1 MARKTEREKDMR
13 YVIVLI
19 AGLVVGGLVVHLLAP
34 DGAPPDG
41 EAAVAGAESAGESG
55 TRVRWKLASAY
66 TSETPILGELIARF
80 IDNLDVLSGGDIRI
94 QYFEPNA
101 LVPPLEIFD
110 AVAQGSVDA
119 GYSTPG
125 FWAGKD
131 AALQLFASVPFG
143 PAAPEY
149 MAWFYHGGGQEMLD
163 ELYAAHN
170 LKSLLC
176 MIFPPEASGWFRTE
190 IRSVDDL
197 KGLKMRFFALGAR
210 VMEKVGVSTQ
220 LLAGGDIYPALELGT
235 IDATEYAS
243 PAIDRNLGFHEIASH
258 YYFPGW
264 HQQSTWAEILL
275 NLEKWNALDPRHQR
289 LFEVACGDM
298 VREAVSYGEAA
309 QVPALEYL
317 EGQGVQLHRWSPEML
332 QTFATA
338 WDEVAAEEAAAN
350 ETFAR
355 AWESL
360 KAFRARY
367 ATWRELGYL

>member
-1 MARKTEREKDMR
+1 MR
-13 YVIVLI
+13 SIVILV
-19 AGLVVGGLVVHLLAP
+19 AGLVIGGVAVHFGLPGGPAP
-34 DGAPPDG
+34 TDT
-41 EAAVAGAESAGESG
+41 AAVTAGAAGTEPADEDA
-55 TRVRWKLASAY
+55 RVRWKLASAY
-66 TSETPILGELIARF
+66 TSETPILGELIERF

-149 MAWFYHGGGQEMLD
+149 MAWYYHGGGEALLD

-170 LKSLLC
+170 LKGLLC
-176 MIFPPEASGWFRTE
+176 MIFPPEASGWFRQE
-190 IRSVDDL
+190 ITGVEDL
-197 KGLKMRFFALGAR
+197 RGLKMRFFALGAR

-235 IDATEYAS
+235 IDATEYSS
-243 PAIDRNLGFHEIASH
+243 PAIDRNLGFHEIATH

-275 NLEKWNALDPRHQR
+275 NLDNWNALSERQR
-289 LFEVACGDM
+289 LLFQVACGDM
-298 VREAVSYGEAA
+298 VREAVAYGEAA
-309 QVPALEYL
+309 QVPALEFL
-317 EGQGVQLHRWSPEML
+317 EGKGVELHRWSPEML
-332 QTFATA
+332 DTFAAA
-338 WDEVAAEEAAAN
+338 WDEVVAEEAAAN
-350 ETFAR
+350 ESFAR

-360 KAFRARY
+360 RTFRERY
-367 ATWRELGYL
+367 AIWRDLGYL

>member
-1 MARKTEREKDMR
+1 MNSR
-13 YVIVLI
+13 VIGLI
-19 AGLVVGGLVVHLLAP
+19 AIFVVGI
-34 DGAPPDG
+34 
-41 EAAVAGAESAGESG
+41 VAGHFIPQALSPEAPQDEGARQTAGTPVAVEEEG
-55 TRVRWKLASAY
+55 PRVRWKLASAY
-66 TSETPILGELIARF
+66 TKETPILGELIDRF
-80 IDNLDVLSGGDIRI
+80 IDHVDVLSDGDIKI

-110 AVAQGSVDA
+110 AVSQGSVDA

-149 MAWFYHGGGQEMLD
+149 MAWFYHGGGREMLD
-163 ELYAAHN
+163 DLYAVHN

-176 MIFPPEASGWFRTE
+176 MIFPPEASGWFRQE
-190 IRSVDDL
+190 ITGVEDL
-197 KGLKMRFFALGAR
+197 RGLKMRFFALGAR

-243 PAIDRNLGFHEIASH
+243 PAIDRNLGFHEIAQH

-275 NLEKWNALDPRHQR
+275 NLDNWNTLSPRQQR
-289 LFEVACGDM
+289 MFEVSCGDM
-298 VREAVSYGEAA
+298 VREAVAYGEAA
-309 QVPALEYL
+309 QVPALEFL
-317 EGQGVQLHRWSPEML
+317 QGQGVELHRWSPEML
-332 QTFATA
+332 QIFSDA

-350 ETFAR
+350 ETFAK

-360 KAFRARY
+360 KAFRERY
-367 ATWRELGYL
+367 AIWRDLGYL

>member
-1 MARKTEREKDMR
+1 MR
-13 YVIVLI
+13 SIIILV
-19 AGLVVGGLVVHLLAP
+19 AGLAIGGLVGHFVVPGGDAEVHIA
-34 DGAPPDG
+34 DGTPTD
-41 EAAVAGAESAGESG
+41 AAEEPTGGK
-55 TRVRWKLASAY
+55 VRWKLASAY

-80 IDNLDVLSGGDIRI
+80 IDNLDVLSDGDIDI

-110 AVAQGSVDA
+110 AVAQGSIDA

-149 MAWFYHGGGQEMLD
+149 MAWFYHGGGQDLLD
-163 ELYAAHN
+163 ELYAGHN

-176 MIFPPEASGWFRTE
+176 MIFPPEASGWFRQE
-190 IRSVDDL
+190 ITSVDDL
-197 KGLKMRFFALGAR
+197 RGLKMRFFALGAR

-243 PAIDRNLGFHEIASH
+243 PAIDRQLGFHEIAKH

-275 NLEKWNALDPRHQR
+275 NLENWNALSPRQQR
-289 LFEVACGDM
+289 MFEVACGDM

-317 EGQGVQLHRWSPEML
+317 EGQGVQLHRWSPDML
-332 QTFATA
+332 QTFAAA
-338 WDEVAAEEAAAN
+338 WDEVAAEEAAGN
-350 ETFAR
+350 ENFAR
-355 AWESL
+355 AWDSL
-360 KAFRARY
+360 RAFRERY
-367 ATWRELGYL
+367 AVWRDLGYL